1 LVLSVDRRKEILK
14 ALYGK
19 GSVTVGE
26 LSRKYG
32 VRDETIRRDLKELA
46 RAWDIEIV
54 YGGAHIKD
62 PNGTQGVKELA
73 ISTKRSEN
81 YDAKQIIAQKAAALI
96 EDGDMIGLNSGSTVE
111 YIIDYIGDKSV
122 SIITLNVNTAAK
134 ALLLPKSTVY
144 IPGGRIR
151 NNSGMIIGPG
161 SLDFIK
167 SFFIDKCFF
176 GISALCKKRGIMHPV
191 LEEVELNAAMLAVS
205 SKNYVVT
212 DSSKINKTA
221 SFSMTPLDAID
232 CFIVDDV
239 FPPDYREYMSLQGIE
254 VI

>member
-1 LVLSVDRRKEILK
+1 LLSVERRKEILN
-14 ALYGK
+14 ALYNK

-26 LSRKYG
+26 LAGRYG
-32 VRDETIRRDLKELA
+32 VCDETIRRDLKALA
-46 RAWDIEIV
+46 RIWDIEIV
-54 YGGAHIKD
+54 YGGAHMKD
-62 PNGTQGVKELA
+62 SNATQGVTELA
-73 ISTKRSEN
+73 VSKKRREN
-81 YDAKQIIAQKAAALI
+81 YEAKQIIAQKAAAVI

-122 SIITLNVNTAAK
+122 GIVTLNVNVAAK
-134 ALLLPKSTVY
+134 AQLLPKAEIY
-144 IPGGRIR
+144 IPGGKIR
-151 NNSGMIIGPG
+151 SSSGMIIGPG

-191 LEEVELNAAMLAVS
+191 LEEVELNAAMLSVS

-221 SFSMTPLDAID
+221 SFRMTPLDAID
-232 CFIVDDV
+232 YFIVDDD
-239 FPPDYREYMSLQGIE
+239 FPQDYHDYVSLHRIGI
-254 VI
+254 V